1 MFSRSRQMLARC
13 YVARVGTSLEVPVLV
28 AGGGPVGLLMAVGL
42 RYSGVDCLVVEKHAS
57 TLDFPKGRR
66 VNTRTVE
73 VLRQWGLEQ
82 AVRDVSLPP
91 ADSLFGFFGDTLLG
105 DDYQRRPLPF
115 DEVKPT
121 SPTRELICS
130 QEHMEPVL
138 RHRAVADADVR
149 FSAELVDF
157 TQDDDSV
164 TAVAIHAGEPISV
177 RASYMVAADG
187 AHGHTRDALGI
198 GRSGPGV
205 FGHRISILFWAD
217 IGARMAER
225 RSSVYWVRDV
235 TPRGEGPLAGS
246 VFAAVDNKE
255 RWLMSVPYYPGDE
268 PGSLT
273 ESRCLE
279 WVRAGLGDDSVEV
292 RYLGHRFWDPTAL
305 VSDRYRAGRVFLAG
319 DAAHLTTPEG
329 GLGMN
334 CGIADV
340 HNLAWKLAGVLAG
353 WADPALLDT
362 YEPERRPHAVACVE
376 ASLGPARPPNPI
388 DGLVLGH
395 TFQSAAIIDDGT
407 PEPTRRDPVGEYMP
421 MARPG
426 HRAPHLWL
434 DPRTST
440 LDLFGSAFVALTDPA
455 GKPGLDHAADLA
467 RTTGVP
473 LETHAIEA
481 AGWHDLYGVGSGG
494 VVLVRPDGYVAW
506 RTSSPPETPHMLASA
521 LRTGAGYPASR
532 DAIG

>member
-1 MFSRSRQMLARC
+1 
-13 YVARVGTSLEVPVLV
+13 
-28 AGGGPVGLLMAVGL
+28 
-42 RYSGVDCLVVEKHAS
+42 
-57 TLDFPKGRR
+57 
-66 VNTRTVE
+66 
-73 VLRQWGLEQ
+73 
-82 AVRDVSLPP
+82 
-91 ADSLFGFFGDTLLG
+91 
-105 DDYQRRPLPF
+105 
-115 DEVKPT
+115 
-121 SPTRELICS
+121 
-130 QEHMEPVL
+130 
-138 RHRAVADADVR
+138 
-149 FSAELVDF
+149 
-157 TQDDDSV
+157 
-164 TAVAIHAGEPISV
+164 
-177 RASYMVAADG
+177 
-187 AHGHTRDALGI
+187 
-198 GRSGPGV
+198 
-205 FGHRISILFWAD
+205 
-217 IGARMAER
+217 
-225 RSSVYWVRDV
+225 
-235 TPRGEGPLAGS
+235 

-273 ESRCLE
+273 ERRCLE

-305 VSDRYRAGRVFLAG
+305 VADRYRAGRVFLAG

-353 WADPALLDT
+353 WANPALLET

-376 ASLGPARPPNPI
+376 ASLGAARPPNPI

-395 TFQSAAIIDDGT
+395 TFQSTAIIDDGT

-467 RTTGVP
+467 RNTGVP

-481 AGWHDLYGVGSGG
+481 AGWHNLYGVGSGG

-521 LRTGAGYPASR
+521 LRTGAGYAASR